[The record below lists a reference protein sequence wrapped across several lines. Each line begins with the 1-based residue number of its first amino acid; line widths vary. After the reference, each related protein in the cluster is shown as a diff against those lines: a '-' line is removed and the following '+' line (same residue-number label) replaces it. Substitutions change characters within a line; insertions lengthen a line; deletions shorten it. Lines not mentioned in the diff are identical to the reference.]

1 MGDLRGRRK
10 NGASAVSGKYN
21 FEAHQTMCGAKLHYT
36 PLPQLLQS
44 SSLAVQSSPC
54 KTFQKALSL
63 FFRLW
68 FSWRLLLITAGA
80 GSSWGCLCSAG
91 SLWFVNTFHLIQ
103 QWWWCAGMMWQ
114 QLFICCV
121 GFSPPRLPR
130 ALKSGH
136 REGCWHL
143 YISIK
148 SSCCFWRNSNSSI
161 VISAVISF
169 LTLTLIDL
177 EAMNLFHEI

>member
-1 MGDLRGRRK
+1 MGLQLSVESIILK
-10 NGASAVSGKYN
+10 TTKQCVEQNSPAS
-21 FEAHQTMCGAKLHYT
+21 LHA
-36 PLPQLLQS
+36 PLLLTS
-44 SSLAVQSSPC
+44 SFALQNSPC
-54 KTFQKALSL
+54 RTFQKPVSL

-114 QLFICCV
+114 QLCICCV

-136 REGCWHL
+136 WEGCWHL

-148 SSCCFWRNSNSSI
+148 SSCFFWRNSNSSI
-161 VISAVISF
+161 VISAGTSF

-177 EAMNLFHEI
+177 EALNLFHQI

>member
-1 MGDLRGRRK
+1 MQDWKGRRK
-10 NGASAVSGKYN
+10 HGNKCH
-21 FEAHQTMCGAKLHYT
+21 FEAHQTMCGAKPT
-36 PLPQLLQS
+36 RS
-44 SSLAVQSSPC
+44 SFTSHNSPC
-54 KTFQKALSL
+54 KTFQKAASL
-63 FFRLW
+63 FFRHCW
-68 FSWRLLLITAGA
+68 SWRLLLITAGA

-148 SSCCFWRNSNSSI
+148 SSCFFWRNSNSSI
-161 VISAVISF
+161 AITAAISF

-177 EAMNLFHEI
+177 EALDLFDQI

>member
-1 MGDLRGRRK
+1 MGLELSVESK
-10 NGASAVSGKYN
+10 ILKPTKQCVEQNSTAS
-21 FEAHQTMCGAKLHYT
+21 LHA
-36 PLPQLLQS
+36 LLLLS
-44 SSLAVQSSPC
+44 SSFALQNSPC
-54 KTFQKALSL
+54 RTFQKAVSL

-91 SLWFVNTFHLIQ
+91 SLWFANTFHLIQ

-114 QLFICCV
+114 QLFICSV

-136 REGCWHL
+136 REGEIFTFPL
-143 YISIK
+143 NLPA
-148 SSCCFWRNSNSSI
+148 SSEGILTTLLSFQQAFLSSL
-161 VISAVISF
+161 S
-169 LTLTLIDL
+169 
-177 EAMNLFHEI
+177 HW